1 MPDDIDTTTEADDFN
16 PRIEAVD
23 LQVEM
28 QRSYMDYAMSVIV
41 SRALP
46 DVRDGLKPVHRRVL
60 YAMFDGGYR
69 PDRGFSKCAR
79 IVGDVMGN
87 YHPHGDSSIYDT
99 LVRLSQP
106 WALRY
111 PLVQGQGNF
120 GSPGNDPAAA
130 MRYTEARMAP
140 LAMEMVRDID
150 EDTVDFTPN
159 YDGRTQEPVI
169 LPSRFPNL
177 LVNGSAGIAVGM
189 ATNIPPHNLGEV
201 AEAAQWALAHPEASR
216 EEMLEAFLERVKGP
230 DFPTGGLI
238 VGRKGIEDAY
248 RTGRGSVMMR
258 AEVEVQEDIRGR
270 TLLVVTQLPYQVN
283 PDNLLLRIAELAN
296 DGKISGIS
304 DVRDDSSSRTGMRL
318 VIELKRD
325 AVAKVV
331 LNNLYKHTQLQDNFS
346 CNMIALVD
354 GIPRTLPLDGFVRH
368 WISHQIEVIVRRTRY
383 RLRKAEERAHI
394 LLGYLK
400 ALDALDEVIALIRAS
415 ATVDDARAGLMTLL
429 DVDEIQATAIL
440 DMQLRRL
447 AALERQKIIDEY
459 DDLQTKIADYND
471 ILSNEPRQR
480 QIVSDE
486 LAEITAKYADER
498 RSIIIPWDGEV
509 TDEDLIA
516 EEDVVVTITHGGYAK
531 RTRTDL
537 YRAQR
542 RGGKGVRGAALR
554 GDDVVEHFFVTTTHH
569 YLLFFTNK
577 GRVYRA
583 KAYELPDS
591 GRDARGQHV
600 ANLLAFQPEEHIA
613 QVLDVRD
620 YMQSPY
626 LVLATR
632 EGMVKKTR
640 LEDFDSNRSGGVIAI
655 NLRDGDELIGAQ
667 LVEDGADLLLVSKKG
682 MSARFTADDDTLRPM
697 GRATSGVI
705 GMRFR
710 AGDELLAM
718 DTIMSGS
725 YVVTVTDGGYA
736 KRTPVEEWTPK
747 GRGIYGV
754 RAMKLV
760 EERGSLVGALVA
772 DETDEVYA
780 IASDGVVIRTRV
792 SEIRATGRDT
802 MGVSLMNLGEDNAI
816 VAVALGDAT
825 DDDLDDLDD
834 VDSESEVG
842 ADGVDT
848 PVTDHGEAGDTS
860 APDEGVAADG
870 ASPSVTVVDDPSDG
884 VDPGD
889 QD

>member
-230 DFPTGGLI
+230 DVPTGGLI
-238 VGRKGIEDAY
+238 VGRQGIEDAY

>member
-1 MPDDIDTTTEADDFN
+1 MPDETTTTEADDFN

-150 EDTVDFTPN
+150 EETVDFTPN

-201 AEAAQWALAHPEASR
+201 AEAAQWALANPEASR
-216 EEMLEAFLERVKGP
+216 EDMLAAFLERVKGP

-258 AEVEVQEDIRGR
+258 AEVEVEEDGRGR

-331 LNNLYKHTQLQDNFS
+331 LNNLFKHTQLQDNFS

-354 GIPRTLPLDGFVRH
+354 GVPRTLPLDGFIRH
-368 WISHQIEVIVRRTRY
+368 WLAHQIEVIVRRTTY

-415 ATVDDARAGLMTLL
+415 ATVDDARTGLMALL
-429 DVDEIQATAIL
+429 EVDELQATAIL

-459 DDLQTKIADYND
+459 DELQAKIADYND
-471 ILSNEPRQR
+471 ILASEPRQR
-480 QIVSDE
+480 TIVSEE

-498 RSIIIPWDGEV
+498 RSQIIPWDGEV

-516 EEDVVVTITHGGYAK
+516 EEDVVVTITRGGYAK
-531 RTRTDL
+531 RTVSNL

-600 ANLLAFQPEEHIA
+600 ANLLAFQPEEQIA
-613 QVLDVRD
+613 QVLDIRD
-620 YMQSPY
+620 YEAAPY

-632 EGMVKKTR
+632 DGMVKKTR
-640 LEDFDSNRSGGVIAI
+640 LESFDSNRSGGIIAI
-655 NLRDGDELIGAQ
+655 NLRDGDELISAQ
-667 LVEDGADLLLVSKKG
+667 LVSDDDDLLLVSAKG
-682 MSARFTADDDTLRPM
+682 MSARFKADDETLRPM
-697 GRATSGVI
+697 GRDTSGVI
-705 GMRFR
+705 GMKFR
-710 AGDELLAM
+710 GDDHLLAM
-718 DTIMSGS
+718 DVVREGA

-736 KRTPVEEWTPK
+736 KRTPVDDWSVK
-747 GRGIYGV
+747 GRGILGV

-772 DETDEVYA
+772 HEDDEVYA

-802 MGVSLMNLGEDNAI
+802 MGVSLMDVSGDNAI
-816 VAVALGDAT
+816 VAVAR
-825 DDDLDDLDD
+825 
-834 VDSESEVG
+834 
-842 ADGVDT
+842 
-848 PVTDHGEAGDTS
+848 GEAGDDEDDEAEVDAETPT
-860 APDEGVAADG
+860 PDAGEGADQAAEAASDEAVG
-870 ASPSVTVVDDPSDG
+870 ASSVTVEPATDDETES
-884 VDPGD
+884 
-889 QD
+889 